1 MYSMTGYGKADYRD
15 KTRAIGIEVSSVN
28 NRYLE
33 FLVRIP
39 RELSVL
45 EPMIKEAVGE
55 SINRGKV
62 TVCIHYEDFGSGVQ
76 KVLLNK
82 ALAGDIYKQLKELK
96 KKYKLIGDI
105 DINHFLAF
113 PDIFTIS
120 KDARLPETVW
130 PHVKTALD
138 RAMKEMISMRRKEG
152 LNLKKDLGARLKI
165 LSQQIAKIEKLT
177 VKNKSQYKKKLAKR
191 IADIVEKKQI
201 DNSRLE
207 EEIAYLVDRADVTEE
222 SVRFKSHI
230 KQFQGA
236 LTQREPVGKR
246 LNFILQELN
255 REANTIGS
263 KASDTDVAAIVV
275 SLKEVIEK
283 MREQVQNIE

>member
-275 SLKEVIEK
+275 SLKEEIEK